1 VGASVLTTVGAFPR
15 LDGAL
20 WCESVPLAR
29 IADAVGT
36 PVYVY
41 SAAAVRAQY
50 TALDAALEPIP
61 HRIHYSVKAN
71 GNLALLQLL
80 RSLGAGVDI
89 VSGGELDRA
98 RRAGFRGSDIIFG
111 GVGKTARE
119 LREALDAGVLLIN
132 IESEAEAEL
141 LSQIAARAG
150 VTAPVALRINPEVTV
165 DTPHPYTRTGE
176 RGMRFGIPVDEALAV
191 AQRVRRLPSLR
202 LVGLDA
208 HIGSQVAGVEPHE
221 RATARLVEL
230 VQGLRAA
237 GAGGDLRFLDIGG
250 GLAVSYGDT
259 EATDVPTFA
268 RTVVGAVAPTGL
280 TLLVEPGRY
289 LVANAGVLVTRV
301 LYRKRSGGKTH
312 VITDAGMTDLL
323 RPSHYHAYHQIEPVS
338 LDPQQSAR
346 PESVDISGPVCESG
360 DFFALDRPIP
370 PVAPGDLLVIHSTGA
385 YGFVMASNYNA
396 RPRPPEVLVDG
407 SRHAIVRER
416 EGYDDLVRHEPVDPI
431 WTDG

>member
-1 VGASVLTTVGAFPR
+1 MGASVLTTASAFHR
-15 LDGAL
+15 VDGAL

-29 IADAVGT
+29 IATAVGT

-41 SAAAVRAQY
+41 SAGAVRAQY
-50 TALDAALEPIP
+50 AALDSALAPVP

-98 RRAGFRGSDIIFG
+98 RRAGFPGSDILFG

-119 LREALDAGVLLIN
+119 LREALDAGVVLIN
-132 IESEAEAEL
+132 IESEAEADL
-141 LSQIAARAG
+141 LNGIAGGAG
-150 VTAPVALRINPEVTV
+150 VIAPVALRINPEVTV

-176 RGMRFGIPVDEALAV
+176 RGMRFGIPIDEALTV
-191 AQRVRRLPSLR
+191 AERVRRLPNLR

-208 HIGSQVAGVEPHE
+208 HIGSQIAGVDPHE
-221 RATARLVEL
+221 RAAARLVEL
-230 VQGLRAA
+230 VDALRSA
-237 GAGGDLRFLDIGG
+237 GAATSLRFLDVGG
-250 GLAVSYGDT
+250 GIAVSYGDG
-259 EATDVPTFA
+259 EATNVRTFA
-268 RTVVGAVAPTGL
+268 RAVVAAVAPTGL

-289 LVANAGVLVTRV
+289 LVANAGVLLTRV

-323 RPSHYHAYHQIEPVS
+323 RPSHYHAYHLIEPVT
-338 LDPQQSAR
+338 LDPAAR
-346 PESVDISGPVCESG
+346 PEPVNVAGPVCESG
-360 DFFALDRPIP
+360 DFLALDRTIP
-370 PVAPGDLLVIHSTGA
+370 PVAPGDVLAIHSTGA

-407 SRHAIVRER
+407 SRHAVVRER
-416 EGYDDLVRHEPVDPI
+416 EGYDDLVRHEPMDPT
-431 WTDG
+431 WTEG